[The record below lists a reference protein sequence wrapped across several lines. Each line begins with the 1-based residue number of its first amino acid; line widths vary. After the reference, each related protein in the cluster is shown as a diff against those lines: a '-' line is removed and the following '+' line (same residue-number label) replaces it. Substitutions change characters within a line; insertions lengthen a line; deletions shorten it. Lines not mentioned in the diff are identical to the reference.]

1 MSSMYGADPD
11 QLQAL
16 GATLTRQ
23 VEAVNGVLSQVSGVL
38 GSTLWQ
44 GPAHDRFADDWN
56 GAFRDALS
64 RLNQAFEAA
73 GRDCTSRADELRR
86 VMGA

>member
-23 VEAVNGVLSQVSGVL
+23 VDAVNGVLSQVSGVL

-56 GAFRDALS
+56 GAFRDALN

-73 GRDCTSRADELRR
+73 GRDCTSRAEELRR
-86 VMGA
+86 VMGT